1 MAAALPHAGLR
12 AAGPAVRQPPTLPR
26 PRPPHTP
33 LTGRGARNRP
43 PTPPTTT
50 RRPAPPPCAAM
61 PLKHRPAVGLAA
73 VLTWLYVSCPRA
85 AGFKLE
91 DFKVCWTW
99 GRCAVVCH
107 KDGLLLM
114 NVGPNCAAEMRGL
127 RVLHPAA
134 GAVEPG
140 YTVTPGSIKVHGAYI
155 DGLVVNT
162 TAGATFNLRIT
173 AYSGT
178 ARIHITEAGSAQP
191 RFEVPFVLS
200 EDLGQHQ
207 KSWNKVKRQANSLR
221 ARLGDSTAEL
231 RLQYDPF
238 MIDLGIDNRPAISIN
253 SRQMFQIEHHREKQV

>member
-1 MAAALPHAGLR
+1 M
-12 AAGPAVRQPPTLPR
+12 
-26 PRPPHTP
+26 
-33 LTGRGARNRP
+33 
-43 PTPPTTT
+43 
-50 RRPAPPPCAAM
+50 
-61 PLKHRPAVGLAA
+61 
-73 VLTWLYVSCPRA
+73 
-85 AGFKLE
+85 
-91 DFKVCWTW
+91 
-99 GRCAVVCH
+99 
-107 KDGLLLM
+107 
-114 NVGPNCAAEMRGL
+114 
-127 RVLHPAA
+127 
-134 GAVEPG
+134 EPG

-162 TAGATFNLRIT
+162 TAGVTFNLRIT

-238 MIDLGIDNRPAISIN
+238 MIDLGIDNRPAVSIN
-253 SRQMFQIEHHREKQV
+253 SRQMFQIEHHRKKQVWQLCVLAWRDCFGAIVGPSGMLSTSCMCRRVIQRVGGRKCSRVIRMPNPKAQRQYLWTLSSRELTMCMASQSMRRDCHWSPLLVISPPMLCQALNHCYTSAAPAT